1 MIKPAIPDNEQ
12 ARLALLYEL
21 LLLDTPPEQRLD
33 RIVEFAA
40 GEFDVPVCLIS
51 LVDRDRQWFKARIG
65 IAACETPRD
74 VSFCAHALGSS
85 DLLLVPD
92 ALLDP
97 RFHDNPL
104 VTGPPHIRFYAG
116 APLACNDGLV
126 IGTLCLIDT
135 RPRTLD
141 EVEQAI
147 LASLRDL
154 AVLEL
159 APAHAAAAREAVDE

>member
-1 MIKPAIPDNEQ
+1 MIKPPLPDNETE
-12 ARLALLYEL
+12 RLALLHAL

-33 RIVEFAA
+33 KIVEFAA
-40 GEFDVPVCLIS
+40 SEFDVPICLIS
-51 LVDRDRQWFKARIG
+51 LVDRDRQWFKARVG
-65 IAACETPRD
+65 VDVCETPRD
-74 VSFCAHALGSS
+74 VSFCAHALGGNEI
-85 DLLLVPD
+85 LLVPD

-104 VTGPPHIRFYAG
+104 VSGPPHIRFYAG
-116 APLACNDGLV
+116 APLACRDGLV

-141 EVEQAI
+141 TVEQAI
-147 LASLRDL
+147 LNSLRDL

-159 APAHAAAAREAVDE
+159 TSPQAEADA